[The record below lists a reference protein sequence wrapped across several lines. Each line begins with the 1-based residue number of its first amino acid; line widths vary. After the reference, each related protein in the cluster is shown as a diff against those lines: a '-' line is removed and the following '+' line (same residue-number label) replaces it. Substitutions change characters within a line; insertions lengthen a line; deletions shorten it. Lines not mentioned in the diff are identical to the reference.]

1 MDGLKERL
9 RALRESRGYSQKGLA
24 KRLGCSPS
32 LISSYET
39 GERSPS
45 LQNLGELADCFGVTA
60 DYLLGRTPPEPGL
73 DLTGLTEEQRAAVE
87 VVVRGMR
94 RQNDTD
100 FPGNKNPS
108 LSRADREGEKSCG
121 AGVSAYWADPCAG
134 TAR

>member
-9 RALRESRGYSQKGLA
+9 RILRESRGYSQKGLA

-60 DYLLGRTPPEPGL
+60 DYLLGRTDNPEVN
-73 DLTGLTEEQRAAVE
+73 R
-87 VVVRGMR
+87 
-94 RQNDTD
+94 N
-100 FPGNKNPS
+100 
-108 LSRADREGEKSCG
+108 
-121 AGVSAYWADPCAG
+121 
-134 TAR
+134 

>member
-60 DYLLGRTPPEPGL
+60 DYLLGRIPPEPGL
-73 DLTGLTEEQRAAVE
+73 DLTGLTKEQRAAVE
-87 VVVRGMR
+87 VIVRGMR
-94 RQNDTD
+94 RQNDAD
-100 FPGNKNPS
+100 FPGK
-108 LSRADREGEKSCG
+108 
-121 AGVSAYWADPCAG
+121 
-134 TAR
+134 

>member
-60 DYLLGRTPPEPGL
+60 DYLLGRTPPEPG
-73 DLTGLTEEQRAAVE
+73 TGSHRAH
-87 VVVRGMR
+87 RGAAGGGGGGR
-94 RQNDTD
+94 
-100 FPGNKNPS
+100 PGHAP
-108 LSRADREGEKSCG
+108 AE
-121 AGVSAYWADPCAG
+121 
-134 TAR
+134 

>member
-24 KRLGCSPS
+24 KRLECSPS

-60 DYLLGRTPPEPGL
+60 DYLLGRTPQ
-73 DLTGLTEEQRAAVE
+73 QRAAVE
-87 VVVRGMR
+87 VMVRGMR

-100 FPGNKNPS
+100 FPGK
-108 LSRADREGEKSCG
+108 
-121 AGVSAYWADPCAG
+121 
-134 TAR
+134 

>member
-9 RALRESRGYSQKGLA
+9 RTLRESRGYSQKGLA
-24 KRLGCSPS
+24 KRLRCSPS

-45 LQNLGELADCFGVTA
+45 LQNLGELADCFGVTV

-87 VVVRGMR
+87 VIVRGMR
-94 RQNDTD
+94 RQNDAD
-100 FPGNKNPS
+100 FPGK
-108 LSRADREGEKSCG
+108 
-121 AGVSAYWADPCAG
+121 
-134 TAR
+134 

>member
-1 MDGLKERL
+1 MKKGGTGNGRTEG
-9 RALRESRGYSQKGLA
+9 ASAGPAGEPGYSQKGLA

-73 DLTGLTEEQRAAVE
+73 DLTGLTESS
-87 VVVRGMR
+87 GR
-94 RQNDTD
+94 RW
-100 FPGNKNPS
+100 
-108 LSRADREGEKSCG
+108 R
-121 AGVSAYWADPCAG
+121 
-134 TAR
+134 